1 MKNSNVR
8 NCWTCSRNKGL
19 SKYRGELASC
29 RQAHPP
35 AVGREA
41 GGRQPELVGEG
52 KSQPQR
58 CILNQTMSRLLVASQ
73 VFLGSWM
80 VDIHQEGHSQR
91 SAPQRRHTTH
101 LSRRSCHA
109 SRKPSRWDQE
119 VIRCTA
125 HLGECTYQASG
136 CLSCSELGRAHNAD
150 PTKSVPL
157 WST

>member
-91 SAPQRRHTTH
+91 SGPQRRH
-101 LSRRSCHA
+101 R
-109 SRKPSRWDQE
+109 
-119 VIRCTA
+119 A
-125 HLGECTYQASG
+125 HLRWGTHSKLRGWNQEGDKMHCPPGRVY
-136 CLSCSELGRAHNAD
+136 LSSIWLPELLG
-150 PTKSVPL
+150 TGKG
-157 WST
+157 T